1 MEERIAVIGVGYVG
15 LPLAVAMAKFYK
27 VVAFDLNC
35 VRIQELQKCYDG
47 TGEVAAAELLNV
59 RNNLYLTSDEQD
71 LELCSFFIIAVP
83 TPIDASRQ
91 PDLRA
96 LKAASLTVGR
106 RMPTGSV
113 VVIESTVFPGA
124 SQGVCLPMLEMGGK
138 IYPEDFHLGYSPE
151 RVSPGDS
158 SHSLRTVTKVVA
170 GDCHKTCQRIRQV
183 YEKVVDAGIY
193 VAPSIQVA
201 EACKLLENV
210 QRDVNIALM
219 NEAAKIFDFLGIS
232 TSEVLTAARTKWN
245 FAPFQP
251 GLVGGHCIAVDPYY
265 LMAIAEENG
274 LPTPLL
280 DSSRRVNESMSGYVA
295 GKIFDAISAQ
305 EISIGSA
312 RVGILGA
319 SFKENV
325 PDLRNSKVFD
335 LVNCLSISG
344 CEVLLSDPVC
354 QEEEVFKYGGLKLT
368 NFPELADLD
377 VLVLAVPHKDF
388 LCPIDNLLKSLRTGG
403 FFVDLKA
410 TFNPCRDIM
419 PRQIKYWSL

>member
-1 MEERIAVIGVGYVG
+1 METIAVIGTGYVG
-15 LPLAVAMAKFYK
+15 LPLAVGLAKFYK
-27 VVAFDLNC
+27 VVAFDLNHD
-35 VRIQELQKCYDG
+35 RIKQLRKYYDI
-47 TGEVAAAELLNV
+47 TGEVASEELLNV
-59 RNNLYLTSDEQD
+59 QNNLLLTTDEQD
-71 LELCSFFIIAVP
+71 LEACNFFIIAVP
-83 TPIDASRQ
+83 TPINASMQ
-91 PDLRA
+91 PDLQA
-96 LKAASLTVGR
+96 LKSASLTVGR
-106 RMPTGSV
+106 RMPTGSM

-124 SQGVCLPMLEMGGK
+124 SQNVCLPLLEMGGK
-138 IYPEDFHLGYSPE
+138 VYEQDFHLGYSPE

-158 SHSLRTVTKVVA
+158 SHSLRSVKKVVA
-170 GDCHKTCQRIRQV
+170 GDCYESGERVRQV
-183 YEKVVDAGIY
+183 YQRVVDAGIY

-219 NEAAKIFDFLGIS
+219 NEVAKIFDTLGIS
-232 TSEVLTAARTKWN
+232 TSEVLSAAKTKWN

-265 LMAIAEENG
+265 LIAIADENG
-274 LPTPLL
+274 LATPLL
-280 DSSRRVNESMSGYVA
+280 DSSRRVNESMSGFIA
-295 GKIFDAISAQ
+295 GKIFEAISAQ
-305 EISIGSA
+305 GISIGSA

-335 LVNCLSISG
+335 LVSCLSISG

-354 QEEEVFKYGGLKLT
+354 QAEEVFKHGFKLT
-368 NFPELADLD
+368 DLEELADLD

-388 LCPIDNLLKSLRTGG
+388 LRPMNELLKSLRTGG
-403 FFVDLKA
+403 LFVDLKGV
-410 TFNPCRDIM
+410 FSPCKEVM